1 MSELSER
8 IREIETELARLPM
21 GYISKKCIKG
31 KDRFYLQWTENGKL
45 KSRYIKADEYES
57 ISAQVEKRKR
67 LQEELKSLKDTPEG
81 IREQNLKR
89 KAARNMIAITGTIM
103 AEDRAVATVKNGE
116 IVEYDDALVPLFLKR
131 TGNVEGWLASRAIDA
146 HRTNSRLLKRA
157 LRLRTTDDAQ
167 TALAVNAA
175 TVTDRYWFRPEGS
188 TARYEDVRFKE
199 NYFDN
204 LALRGDPNG
213 FSHKPSRTPE
223 LTNTGSFE
231 KCWRLIDG
239 EWWMYKSG
247 NQNEYFS
254 ELFIG
259 VLGEKLGLD
268 IAHYEMDGE
277 YIRTKDFTQGASVQ
291 FEPISALMDD
301 NEDYGDCFRAIR
313 AVSPELAEQYLKIVW
328 FDTVCY
334 NMDRHTGNFGFL
346 RDVKSGKILSMAP
359 NFDNNIALIARG
371 YPQDKS
377 REKDGIIRFFREF
390 LSESAD
396 ARQMLR
402 EMKLPEITEELLDDC
417 LDAVPIEA
425 DREFIKTFILN
436 GQAVV
441 KELIHSDDMTEDEDL
456 SMKLIL

>member
-8 IREIETELARLPM
+8 IREIEAELSGLPT
-21 GYISKKCIKG
+21 GYISKKRIGG
-31 KDRFYLQWTENGKL
+31 KERFYLQWTENGKL
-45 KSRYIKADEYES
+45 KSRYIKADEYDS
-57 ISAQVEKRKR
+57 ISAQVEKRR
-67 LQEELKSLKDTPEG
+67 GLQEELKSLKDTPEG
-81 IREQNLKR
+81 IRKQNLKR
-89 KAARNMIAITGTIM
+89 RAARNMLNITGTIM
-103 AEDRAVATVKNGE
+103 VEDKAIATVKNGE
-116 IVEYDDALVPLFLKR
+116 IIDCDESLVPLYLKR
-131 TGNVEGWLASRAIDA
+131 TGDVEGWLASRAIDA

-157 LRLRTTDDAQ
+157 LRLRTGDDAQ

-188 TARYEDVRFKE
+188 AAKYEDIRFKF
-199 NYFDN
+199 NYFDS

-231 KCWRLIDG
+231 KCWRLING

-254 ELFIG
+254 ELFIS
-259 VLGEKLGLD
+259 VLGERLGLD

-277 YIRTKDFTQGASVQ
+277 YIRTKDFTEGAAVN

-301 NEDYGDCFRAIR
+301 NEDYNDCFNMIFSI
-313 AVSPELAEQYLKIVW
+313 SPTLAEQYLKIVW

-334 NMDRHTGNFGFL
+334 NMDRHTANFGLL
-346 RDVKSGKILSMAP
+346 RDVKSGNILSMAP

-377 REKDGIIRFFREF
+377 REKDGIVRFFREF
-390 LSESAD
+390 LAENAV

-402 EMKLPEITEELLDDC
+402 EMELPEITEESLEDC
-417 LDAVPIEA
+417 LNAVPIEA
-425 DREFIKTFILN
+425 DRDYIKAFILN
-436 GQAVV
+436 GQAVA
-441 KELIHSDDMTEDEDL
+441 KELIYSEDISEDEEP
-456 SMKLIL
+456 SMGLTL